1 MKNFYL
7 LFLALGIVLS
17 GCGSQTP
24 KTPKKQQVQKT
35 KITKTTKVT
44 TPTQSKMPKW
54 IANPDIG
61 GHIGA
66 VGVVKLM
73 KNKKKQ
79 NYIAKKL
86 AIAELQERK
95 RVMMS
100 SKVDTK
106 EMVKNGKVVESELT
120 QTTKQTS
127 SHFNADKITQKAEYS
142 DDESY
147 YVWMVV
153 E

>member
-1 MKNFYL
+1 MKKFYL
-7 LFLALGIVLS
+7 LFLAIGVVFS
-17 GCGSQTP
+17 GCASQKVKP
-24 KTPKKQQVQKT
+24 AVDEKVSKA
-35 KITKTTKVT
+35 KIAPVKSKV
-44 TPTQSKMPKW
+44 PSW
-54 IANPDIG
+54 VANPDANG
-61 GHIGA
+61 YTGA

-100 SKVDTK
+100 SDIDKKSVVTNDK
-106 EMVKNGKVVESELT
+106 EVAELT
-120 QTTKQTS
+120 QTIKQTS
-127 SHFNADKITQKAEYS
+127 SHYNSDIIIQKAEYT
-142 DDESY
+142 DDENY

-153 E
+153 EQ

>member
-1 MKNFYL
+1 MKKFYV
-7 LFLALGIVLS
+7 LFLAIGVVFS
-17 GCGSQTP
+17 GCGSQDVKP
-24 KTPKKQQVQKT
+24 AIDKKVSKAKIAPVKNQKQEST
-35 KITKTTKVT
+35 STT
-44 TPTQSKMPKW
+44 PKW
-54 IANPDIG
+54 IANPDADG
-61 GHIGA
+61 YTGS

-100 SKVDTK
+100 SDIDKKSVVTNDK
-106 EMVKNGKVVESELT
+106 EVAELT
-120 QTTKQTS
+120 QTIKQTS
-127 SHFNADKITQKAEYS
+127 SHYNSDVIIQKAEYV
-142 DDESY
+142 DDENY

-153 E
+153 EQ